1 MGAFAIDRHAL
12 LPTPELHATIA
23 RAELD
28 GVRNSV
34 ATVARLYPQ
43 AGAEYIEVGGGVLAF
58 AGAHS
63 PFSRAFGVGALA
75 PIDDGDVARITT
87 FYESRHAKPRVFATP
102 LADPA
107 LGRALAAAGFAPA
120 EYDSILVAVDPDAH
134 PLRDERVSV
143 APDLEAWIRASVAGF
158 AERRKVAHDD
168 TVARVV
174 ASSPDAIVL
183 EAREGD
189 AIVATAGLSVRG
201 DCAVLFA
208 ASTLPEHRHRGWQL
222 ALIRDRIARARDAGA
237 RIIYAAAAPD
247 SISERNF
254 HRCSFRTIYTRARW
268 DAIAQFRN
276 HYAIHVEQ

>member
-1 MGAFAIDRHAL
+1 VGAFAIDRYPL

-23 RAELD
+23 PAELD
-28 GVRNSV
+28 GVRNTV
-34 ATVARLYPQ
+34 ATVAQLYPE
-43 AGAEYIEVGGGVLAF
+43 AGAAYIEVAGGVAAF

-63 PFSRAFGVGALA
+63 PFSKAFGVGALG
-75 PIDDGDVARITT
+75 PIDNGDVARISA
-87 FYESRHAKPRVFATP
+87 FYESRNAKPRVFVTP

-134 PLRDERVSV
+134 ALYDARIS
-143 APDLEAWIRASVAGF
+143 AASDLEAWIRASVAGF
-158 AERRKVAHDD
+158 AERRNVAHDD

-174 ASSPDAIVL
+174 ASSPNAIVL

-201 DCAVLFA
+201 SCAVLFA

-237 RIIYAAAAPD
+237 RIIYAAAAIA

-254 HRCSFRTIYTRARW
+254 IRCGFRTIYTRARW
-268 DAIAQFRN
+268 DLIAQFRN
-276 HYAIHVEQ
+276 H